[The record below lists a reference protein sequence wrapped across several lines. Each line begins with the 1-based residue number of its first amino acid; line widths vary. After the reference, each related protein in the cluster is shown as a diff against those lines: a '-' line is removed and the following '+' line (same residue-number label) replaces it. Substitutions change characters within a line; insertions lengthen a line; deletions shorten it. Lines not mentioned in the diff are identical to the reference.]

1 MRSKLLILT
10 VTLAV
15 SAMSAFADTAPCIVN
30 IVNFVRK
37 TEPRIDAIT
46 DDILYK
52 TTESELAS
60 MLQNGL
66 NGTFLLQYDALI
78 DPNTRSSCA
87 RSPQTSK

>member
-52 TTESELAS
+52 PPRANWQACFKTVSTAHFFCNT
-60 MLQNGL
+60 MLSS
-66 NGTFLLQYDALI
+66 T
-78 DPNTRSSCA
+78 PNTRSSCA

>member
-10 VTLAV
+10 VTL
-15 SAMSAFADTAPCIVN
+15 APCIVN

-78 DPNTRSSCA
+78 DP
-87 RSPQTSK
+87 K